1 MSLTVTYKD
10 NKFSLVGKDGRTY
23 DVSAAQQQQW
33 QQTLN
38 GLATQHGLKDA
49 QDLLNK
55 GTVAVPE
62 AGDSQWRMGT
72 EAGIAPQNINASVVA
87 LNEHIGNPD
96 LIQTYRP
103 GDLTPDFVMLPVPPE
118 PILGSDAPAGMPT
131 PKADTSSP
139 QAFGASLA
147 RAPDEATRN
156 QWIDSYFKDSKD
168 PKKTANELLELDF
181 GKDSQGNSINR
192 SVRREIINTYVADM
206 KPGEQLQALKDLAQK
221 DWKLNGNGKGIDVQ
235 IDTDIWAVG
244 DKLGIPR
251 NDLPIN
257 KDVPLEVE

>member
-49 QDLLNK
+49 QDLLSK

-72 EAGIAPQNINASVVA
+72 EAGIAPQDINSSVVA

-96 LIQTYRP
+96 LIHTYHD
-103 GDLTPDFVMLPVPPE
+103 GDLKPDFVMLPVPPE
-118 PILGSDAPAGMPT
+118 KPASDTPQPAAKP
-131 PKADTSSP
+131 DTSSP
-139 QAFGASLA
+139 EKFAASLQA
-147 RAPDEATRN
+147 APDQETRN
-156 QWIDSYFKDSKD
+156 RWINDYVNGAKD
-168 PKKTANELLELDF
+168 PLDAVSKLLPQNFDT
-181 GKDSQGNSINR
+181 KDNGPCRQQ
-192 SVRREIINTYVADM
+192 IINAYVNRVAGGNKD
-206 KPGEQLQALKDLAQK
+206 QQTNALKILAEK
-221 DWKLNGNGKGIDVQ
+221 TWTDSSNKN
-235 IDTDIWAVG
+235 IDTDIDYDIWAVG
-244 DKLGIPR
+244 NHHKIPR
-251 NDLPIN
+251 DQLPIN
-257 KDVPLEVE
+257 EAVPMDVRTYIK